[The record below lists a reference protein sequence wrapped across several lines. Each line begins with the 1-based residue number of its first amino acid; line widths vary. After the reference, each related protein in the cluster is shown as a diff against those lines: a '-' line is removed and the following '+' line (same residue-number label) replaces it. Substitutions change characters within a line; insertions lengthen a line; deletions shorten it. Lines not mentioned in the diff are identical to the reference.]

1 MHYEPH
7 EYCLV
12 FPEMAPEQF
21 RRLSADIK
29 ANGLL
34 HEIVLYEGKILDGRH
49 RFRACS
55 ENGVEPRFTNYVG
68 TDAAGFVASENIARR
83 HLSVSQLGMVGA
95 NLAEVEG
102 VRASER
108 QVALAGTRC
117 GQTLPPNGGKV
128 EETGSAASFAAKALG
143 ISERS
148 VERAI
153 SVKKKGIPEIALA
166 VEKDEMKVNEAERIV
181 RLKPDSQRRIIAI
194 SDKRE
199 RQAATVKA
207 LNISGAKKQKAA
219 HVAAAALPGTDFVRR
234 FMGRL
239 ELMTADL
246 EGEFDLADSQ
256 AIFEKFVSEMEWDQ
270 PQLNAQLQ
278 RIKPVMRAIAYVY
291 DAALKNS
298 QEAA

>member
-29 ANGLL
+29 VNGLL

-55 ENGVEPRFTNYVG
+55 ENGMEPRFTNYVG
-68 TDAAGFVASENIARR
+68 TDPAGFVASENIARR
-83 HLSVSQLGMVGA
+83 HLSVSQLGMVAA

-102 VRASER
+102 VRAGAR
-108 QVALAGTRC
+108 QKEFGRSH
-117 GQTLPPNGGKV
+117 GDPLPPNGGKG
-128 EETGSAASFAAKALG
+128 EETGTAASFAAKALG

-153 SVKKKGIPEIALA
+153 SVKKKGIPEVAKA
-166 VEKDEMKVNEAERIV
+166 VEDGGMKVHEAERIV
-181 RLKPDSQRRIIAI
+181 RLKPDSQRRIIEI
-194 SDKRE
+194 TDVRE
-199 RQAATVKA
+199 RQAATTKA
-207 LNISGAKKQKAA
+207 LNISTAKKQKAA